1 MKIHL
6 GVIDV
11 PEPEGGTSYTVAQGL
26 EEDYNLFSVFWD
38 YEQDNAIFALT
49 ESVSNALEQYMS
61 TGNIPNDIFADATEE
76 IDKDFRQFLDDSK
89 VEKMGIPGVPTKAAL
104 HGKSI
109 RLKREYGPRRPS
121 FIDSGV
127 LQSSFRSWVEK

>member
-11 PEPEGGTSYTVAQGL
+11 PEPEGGTSYTVAQRL

-76 IDKDFRQFLDDSK
+76 IDKDFRQLWLNSADRNYFQLLTNLKILMS
-89 VEKMGIPGVPTKAAL
+89 
-104 HGKSI
+104 S
-109 RLKREYGPRRPS
+109 RLKI
-121 FIDSGV
+121 F
-127 LQSSFRSWVEK
+127 